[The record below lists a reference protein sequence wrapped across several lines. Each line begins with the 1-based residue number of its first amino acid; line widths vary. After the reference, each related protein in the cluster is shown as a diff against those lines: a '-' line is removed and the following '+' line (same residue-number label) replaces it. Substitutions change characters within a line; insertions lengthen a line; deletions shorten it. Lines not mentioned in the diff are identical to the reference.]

1 MVKNYGDVMEKDNSV
16 KKVSI
21 LGVIV
26 NLFLLSI
33 KLLAGLISKSQAMIA
48 DSLNSAGDIF
58 ASIMSY
64 TGAKIASKPIDKDHP
79 YGHGKAEYIFSFIIG
94 ILMIIA
100 SVTMINSSI
109 KNIISN
115 KEITFSF
122 WLIVVCVVTIV
133 TKLLLYLW
141 AEGKYNKCKSILI
154 KASMEDHRNDI
165 FLTLGTITSIIFCY
179 FKVYF
184 VDGIIGICISIWIIY
199 VGINIILE
207 SYKVLMD
214 TNISQKDQE
223 EIIKLVEL
231 QEEILHVD
239 SIISKPI
246 GNKYIVILKIS
257 MDGKMTLN
265 KAHKICGIIKSD
277 IIEKFEYVQD
287 VIVHPNPH

>member
-1 MVKNYGDVMEKDNSV
+1 MKKDNSV
-16 KKVSI
+16 KKVSVA
-21 LGVIV
+21 GVIV
-26 NLFLLSI
+26 NLFLLLI
-33 KLLAGLISKSQAMIA
+33 KLLAGIISKSQAMIA
-48 DSLNSAGDIF
+48 DSVNSAGDIF
-58 ASIMSY
+58 ASLMSY

-115 KEITFSF
+115 KEITFSI

-141 AEGKYNKCKSILI
+141 AKGKYNKCKSILI
-154 KASMEDHRNDI
+154 KASMEDHRNDM

-179 FKVYF
+179 FKIYF
-184 VDGIIGICISIWIIY
+184 VDGIIGIGISIWIIY

-207 SYKVLMD
+207 SYKILMD
-214 TNISQKDQE
+214 TNISQKEQK
-223 EIIKLVEL
+223 EITKLVEL
-231 QEEILHVD
+231 EEDVMHVD

-246 GNKYIVILKIS
+246 GNKYIVILKVS
-257 MDGKMTLN
+257 MDGKMTLSQ
-265 KAHKICGIIKSD
+265 AHKICGVIKSK
-277 IIEKFEYVQD
+277 IIDNFKFVHD